1 MIYRQ
6 VEMYVD
12 LEGVLTGTKYGTTP
26 QARRGEVEDSAKVRE
41 VSGTDVW
48 YRALSQVS
56 LTSIT
61 NDI

>member
-26 QARRGEVEDSAKVRE
+26 RARRAHIDEC
-41 VSGTDVW
+41 
-48 YRALSQVS
+48 
-56 LTSIT
+56 
-61 NDI
+61 